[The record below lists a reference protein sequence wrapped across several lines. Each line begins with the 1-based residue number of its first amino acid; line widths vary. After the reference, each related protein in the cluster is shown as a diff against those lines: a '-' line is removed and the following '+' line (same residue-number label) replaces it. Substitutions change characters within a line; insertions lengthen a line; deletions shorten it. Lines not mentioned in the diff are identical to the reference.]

1 MTNNK
6 LTKEQI
12 QAIKDYGNQITTI
25 ELFVDSVRKNPGEY
39 LSSTGNEG
47 WFNALREMIQNAT
60 DEEDRQISSCDW
72 VAVHFNEITQGLKV
86 QDNGRGIPKKDAVR
100 VFSREHTSTNFNKV
114 KGEYPSGLHGVGV
127 KCTNAVSSRFTIIAS
142 ILGKG
147 YKMEFSEGKPLK
159 QYKDGPKDCKANF
172 HQGTLVEA
180 LPDVS
185 IMGVTTIT
193 CQDIINLLEGIVPLM
208 HIGARVEFFGTL
220 RDGRVIHKDIVNQ
233 DGVATF
239 LIKKS
244 IKPFIKPIII
254 AYDNGEMKAEIAM
267 TYVCDLN
274 RSADITT
281 FANKTPVNT
290 MLSTPSKGFIKGVS
304 EFFRDY
310 MNQIFL
316 ANNKR
321 IEATSSDVTT
331 GLVAVCAAYHWN
343 VMFDSQAKNVCKNEE
358 LEPFVKDLVKQSL
371 QEWIKTNPDDL
382 TKLCNFFKDAA
393 VARTKADRERQ
404 IVSKKYKTDDFTE
417 LPKGF
422 VKAERK
428 DNLELFIVE
437 GLSAS
442 SPCETSRD
450 SLYQSIYPIRGKLP
464 NAFDTTREK
473 FLANQEVKDML
484 SILGGGVGKNFDIS
498 KCKYEK
504 IIIMTDAD
512 YDGFHIRVLLLSFL
526 LMYCRPL
533 VEEGRVY
540 AALSPLYHLN
550 KGTKNWKYFTD
561 MSDVNKYVKKE
572 FCKNYTIYC
581 NKKLLSPAQINIL
594 IDKNLPYLELMYKI
608 SNNYTIYPVL
618 LEDIIIN
625 RTKSFKEFKKSIE
638 KKYKYINVEKK
649 QDSLVITGLVSDE
662 NSGYTKDQM
671 IILNDRIFNA
681 FSPLFPFVDNTPTSY
696 VMNGMKVG
704 LYEILNTFENAK
716 PKNMERAKGLGA
728 LNAYEIGVS
737 TLSPANRKL
746 LRYTTKDIMNAIE
759 EIRRIN
765 SNRYSL
771 IEGVDIS
778 SYEF

>member
-159 QYKDGPKDCKANF
+159 QYKDGPKDYKANF

-267 TYVCDLN
+267 TYV
-274 RSADITT
+274 
-281 FANKTPVNT
+281 
-290 MLSTPSKGFIKGVS
+290 
-304 EFFRDY
+304 
-310 MNQIFL
+310 
-316 ANNKR
+316 
-321 IEATSSDVTT
+321 
-331 GLVAVCAAYHWN
+331 
-343 VMFDSQAKNVCKNEE
+343 
-358 LEPFVKDLVKQSL
+358 
-371 QEWIKTNPDDL
+371 
-382 TKLCNFFKDAA
+382 
-393 VARTKADRERQ
+393 
-404 IVSKKYKTDDFTE
+404 
-417 LPKGF
+417 
-422 VKAERK
+422 
-428 DNLELFIVE
+428 
-437 GLSAS
+437 
-442 SPCETSRD
+442 
-450 SLYQSIYPIRGKLP
+450 
-464 NAFDTTREK
+464 
-473 FLANQEVKDML
+473 
-484 SILGGGVGKNFDIS
+484 
-498 KCKYEK
+498 
-504 IIIMTDAD
+504 
-512 YDGFHIRVLLLSFL
+512 
-526 LMYCRPL
+526 
-533 VEEGRVY
+533 
-540 AALSPLYHLN
+540 
-550 KGTKNWKYFTD
+550 
-561 MSDVNKYVKKE
+561 
-572 FCKNYTIYC
+572 
-581 NKKLLSPAQINIL
+581 
-594 IDKNLPYLELMYKI
+594 
-608 SNNYTIYPVL
+608 
-618 LEDIIIN
+618 
-625 RTKSFKEFKKSIE
+625 
-638 KKYKYINVEKK
+638 
-649 QDSLVITGLVSDE
+649 
-662 NSGYTKDQM
+662 
-671 IILNDRIFNA
+671 
-681 FSPLFPFVDNTPTSY
+681 
-696 VMNGMKVG
+696 
-704 LYEILNTFENAK
+704 
-716 PKNMERAKGLGA
+716 
-728 LNAYEIGVS
+728 
-737 TLSPANRKL
+737 
-746 LRYTTKDIMNAIE
+746 
-759 EIRRIN
+759 
-765 SNRYSL
+765 
-771 IEGVDIS
+771 
-778 SYEF
+778 